1 MVTENYEFE
10 YWNIRGHSQRAAIIY
25 LYSSKLSLF
34 KVLIQPLQLLDQVAI
49 SSIQTL
55 N

>member
-1 MVTENYEFE
+1 MNL
-10 YWNIRGHSQRAAIIY
+10 NIGTSEDIHKEQQSFMYILQNPA
-25 LYSSKLSLF
+25 F
-34 KVLIQPLQLLDQVAI
+34 GKVLIQPLQLLDQVAI